1 MLSKFEFIFKTKFHL
16 NLFLWEMK
24 NTEKIFLVNGVW
36 LVCPSDSLTSES
48 LQRIQK
54 RQKLF
59 VRYAK
64 RFMMGPF
71 LGFVLGFVF
80 SRLQMPM
87 VANVS
92 IGVIVTA
99 LGLFLPFKYI
109 KNSYWI
115 LLVGLYSFL
124 ITQMIIHWKS

>member
-1 MLSKFEFIFKTKFHL
+1 
-16 NLFLWEMK
+16 MK
-24 NTEKIFLVNGVW
+24 NTEKLFLVNGVW
-36 LVCPSDSLTSES
+36 LICPSDSLTNEN

-64 RFMMGPF
+64 RFMMGPV
-71 LGFVLGFVF
+71 LGLVLGFVF
-80 SRLQMPM
+80 SQLQLPF
-87 VANVS
+87 VASVAIGLVVS
-92 IGVIVTA
+92 A

-115 LLVGLYSFL
+115 ILVGLYGFL
-124 ITQMIIHWKS
+124 ISQMVLHYI